1 MMKKKKFFRIYLIGL
16 VFSIIFCTGCQKRQ
30 KTENLHILSEK
41 ETAHTGETKKSE
53 SGLKEVL
60 QIPDKLEKEMESY
73 NKKNKVEIQ
82 AKILVPQVKSIPERT
97 IMPRSYTQEET
108 EAMIETIFPDG
119 ILYKMEDYT
128 IEEESY
134 CQVSGW
140 NKAYNGKKYM
150 FFLTDYHR
158 LQNELSSATAM
169 ISGPAIQL
177 VRSGSE
183 KDEWIAEGLTKGEV
197 ENRQQYTLPKITEKE
212 ALEAAKEMMEKCFL
226 TDYSLFST
234 GYTLLLNSENG
245 NKKTAYEFLFF
256 KEVDQVR
263 VFAIE
268 DILEVPIGQLSI
280 TPILSWVAEGV
291 KIVVDEDG
299 VYSLDGGSDG
309 VYSEAEGTNTLLS
322 FQEIEK
328 IMEAALLEEGQDEK
342 TMKISHIELG
352 YARVWN
358 SSDEKPE
365 MKATLKPAWA
375 FYGKTTGK
383 SGNRE
388 ITSEYGDKNLL
399 LAIDAA
405 TGEVLELT
413 E

>member
-41 ETAHTGETKKSE
+41 ETAHTGEAKKSE

-60 QIPDKLEKEMESY
+60 QIPDKLEKEMESS

-108 EAMIETIFPDG
+108 EAMIETIFQDG

-158 LQNELSSATAM
+158 LQNELSFATAM
-169 ISGPAIQL
+169 LSGPAIQL
-177 VRSGSE
+177 VRLGSE
-183 KDEWIAEGLTKGEV
+183 EDEWIAEGLTKE
-197 ENRQQYTLPKITEKE
+197 
-212 ALEAAKEMMEKCFL
+212 
-226 TDYSLFST
+226 
-234 GYTLLLNSENG
+234 
-245 NKKTAYEFLFF
+245 
-256 KEVDQVR
+256 
-263 VFAIE
+263 
-268 DILEVPIGQLSI
+268 
-280 TPILSWVAEGV
+280 
-291 KIVVDEDG
+291 
-299 VYSLDGGSDG
+299 
-309 VYSEAEGTNTLLS
+309 
-322 FQEIEK
+322 
-328 IMEAALLEEGQDEK
+328 EAALLEEGQDEK

-358 SSDEKPE
+358 SSDENPE

-375 FYGKTTGK
+375 FYGKATGK